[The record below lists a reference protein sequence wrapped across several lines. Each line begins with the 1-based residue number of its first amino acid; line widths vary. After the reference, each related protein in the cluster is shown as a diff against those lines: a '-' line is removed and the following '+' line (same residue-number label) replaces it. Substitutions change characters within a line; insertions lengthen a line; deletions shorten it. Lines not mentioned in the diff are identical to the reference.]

1 MSIKAISLHV
11 IYLFFAYLHS
21 FTVTSTEG
29 GFISPKKCFISTI
42 KHFVVKEYFIAT
54 NRSIFPYLL
63 QQ

>member
-1 MSIKAISLHV
+1 MLF
-11 IYLFFAYLHS
+11 IYFLLIYTALQWPALK
-21 FTVTSTEG
+21 V